1 MAGKGKPKTGGRVA
15 GTPNKTTRNI
25 RQNVERILNI
35 YVDEGHMAA
44 DLMAIADPKDRINA
58 AIKMM
63 SYVIPQLQRIDLKE
77 KDGRKTRI
85 DDFLLSL
92 YTKDKDKD
100 KE

>member
-1 MAGKGKPKTGGRVA
+1 MAGKGQKKTGGRVA
-15 GTPNKTTRNI
+15 GTPNKTTKNI
-25 RQNVERILNI
+25 RQSIERMLNI

-77 KDGRKTRI
+77 NDGKRTRI